1 MNNVRTDETAQ
12 LTNPKINKSACSVWT
27 FWVWVLMIIGSLVF
41 VSLYSPAKQ
50 FLITLGQ
57 EIEGWGWGGNIVMV
71 LVLGLII
78 IPLALPYF
86 LVETTLAIIIP
97 GFWLPFSIAVASKT
111 IGCSLCYLGGKT
123 YLRKFLQDAL
133 NGNRIYKGVNIMLQ
147 TNPWKFSFIFR
158 LSLLPYFVKNYGLAV
173 PQCITFS
180 TFIVSAMTTGALV
193 SGINIHVVQNVR
205 DVATDPDSPSGTNPV
220 TVTLT
225 VLSVLF
231 VIYLGVYTYRI
242 VKQLERDDMDLR
254 KTLELSIDQVVA

>member
-1 MNNVRTDETAQ
+1 
-12 LTNPKINKSACSVWT
+12 
-27 FWVWVLMIIGSLVF
+27 
-41 VSLYSPAKQ
+41 
-50 FLITLGQ
+50 
-57 EIEGWGWGGNIVMV
+57 
-71 LVLGLII
+71 
-78 IPLALPYF
+78 
-86 LVETTLAIIIP
+86 
-97 GFWLPFSIAVASKT
+97 
-111 IGCSLCYLGGKT
+111 
-123 YLRKFLQDAL
+123 
-133 NGNRIYKGVNIMLQ
+133 MLQ